1 MPGGWE
7 WMILLVVV
15 MLLFGAKRLPE
26 MAKAV
31 GQSARVFKGEMK
43 GMKSDGER
51 DAGAARA
58 DINRAETDRAEAGR
72 AETNRAEAEAAK
84 PTDQELPPGAAVTER
99 GGHTNGSR

>member
-7 WMILLVVV
+7 WLILLVVV

-43 GMKSDGER
+43 GMKSDGEP
-51 DAGAARA
+51 
-58 DINRAETDRAEAGR
+58 GR
-72 AETNRAEAEAAK
+72 AETARDQVDTTK
-84 PTDQELPPGAAVTER
+84 PTGQASSEGASVTEQR
-99 GGHTNGSR
+99 GDHANGSR

>member
-1 MPGGWE
+1 MPGGFE
-7 WMILLVVV
+7 WLILLVVV

-43 GMKSDGER
+43 GMKSDGEP
-51 DAGAARA
+51 
-58 DINRAETDRAEAGR
+58 TSGR
-72 AETNRAEAEAAK
+72 TEAASD
-84 PTDQELPPGAAVTER
+84 PAEQR